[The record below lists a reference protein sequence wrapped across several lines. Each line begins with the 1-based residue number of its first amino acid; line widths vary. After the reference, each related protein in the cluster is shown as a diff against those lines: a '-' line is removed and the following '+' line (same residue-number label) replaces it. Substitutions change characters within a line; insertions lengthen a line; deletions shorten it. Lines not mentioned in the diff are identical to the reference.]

1 MPSFV
6 YRAADTT
13 GRVTDGV
20 LDANSEADVARV
32 LAQRS
37 LTPLRMRP
45 VKSKRAGAA
54 ATDAFGTS
62 TKIRLRLRELLE
74 FTRQLKVMLASG
86 VTLLSTL
93 GMLRQR
99 AKGDYQHLLDR
110 IAADIQRGA
119 TLSEALAA
127 HPRTFDS
134 FYVGTIRAGEAGG
147 ISTDA
152 LDELIAYYERR
163 ATLRREVVSALTYPA
178 IVVLVLI
185 GACAVM
191 LIWVVPQ
198 FESVFAST
206 GGTLPL
212 PTRLLMATSGFV
224 TGHSLELAAGVMV
237 LIVAGYLISPLPA
250 VRATLGQIVAHLP
263 IFGSVVYLSTV
274 VQFSR
279 MIALLERAG
288 LPLLETLKV
297 VQDMLLPG
305 PVKNLVATARRK
317 VATGS
322 SVSDAVTGSQVLPEL
337 VEQMIAVGEQT
348 GRIDETLAAAAA
360 HYEEEMRV
368 RIRRLTT
375 ALEPVLTLVVSGMVL
390 AVALA
395 IFLPMWESNTQLL
408 KH

>member
-13 GRVTDGV
+13 GRVIEGV
-20 LDANSEADVARV
+20 LDAESEAEVARA

-37 LTPLRMRP
+37 LMPLRMRP
-45 VKSKRAGAA
+45 AKSKRAAA
-54 ATDAFGTS
+54 RDDLGMP

-93 GMLRQR
+93 GLLRQK
-99 AKGDYQHLLDR
+99 AKGDYQRLLDR
-110 IAADIQRGA
+110 IAGDIQSGA

-134 FYVGTIRAGEAGG
+134 FYIGTIKAGEAGG
-147 ISTDA
+147 ISTAA

-163 ATLRREVVSALTYPA
+163 ATLRRELFSALTYPA
-178 IVVLVLI
+178 IVVVALI
-185 GACAVM
+185 AASIVM
-191 LIWVVPQ
+191 LTWVVPQ
-198 FESVFAST
+198 FTSVFAAT

-212 PTRLLMATSGFV
+212 PTRLLLATSQFV
-224 TGHSLELAAGVMV
+224 KSHGWELGAGA
-237 LIVAGYLISPLPA
+237 LALAIGAWLLAPLPA
-250 VRATLGQIVAHLP
+250 VRAAVGHALARFP
-263 IFGSVVYLSTV
+263 IIGHVFYLSSV

-288 LPLLETLKV
+288 LPLLESLKV
-297 VQDMLLPG
+297 VENMLIAG
-305 PVKNLVATARRK
+305 PVKTLTADIRRK
-317 VATGS
+317 VTIGS
-322 SVSDAVTGSQVLPEL
+322 SIADAVTETHVLPEL

-348 GRIDETLAAAAA
+348 GRIDETLSAAAT
-360 HYEEEMRV
+360 HYEEDINV
-368 RIRRLTT
+368 RIKRLTT
-375 ALEPVLTLVVSGMVL
+375 ALEPVLTLVVSALVL
-390 AVALA
+390 GLALA
-395 IFLPMWESNTQLL
+395 IFLPMWETNTLML